1 MYIMHEYAK
10 DSGIPIKGGRV
21 VIQGFGN
28 VGANLAR
35 LLHQAGAKIVAVSD
49 VDGGIHNENGLDVP
63 SLFTHAYLQRNA
75 VGDFHGGDAITN
87 EQLWT
92 VPCEWLVPAA
102 LGGVISREGN
112 AEKIDCR
119 VVVEAANSPTTP
131 IGEKILAERGI
142 TVLPDMLVNA
152 GGVVVSYFEWTQNLQ
167 QHPWSLERVNRGLHT
182 KMQTAYRS
190 VKEIVTAKNV
200 SWRISALA
208 IALERVAEAERLRA
222 GW

>member
-1 MYIMHEYAK
+1 
-10 DSGIPIKGGRV
+10 
-21 VIQGFGN
+21 
-28 VGANLAR
+28 

-63 SLFTHAYLQRNA
+63 SLFTHAYLQRKP
-75 VGDFHGGDAITN
+75 VGDFANGDPITN
-87 EQLWT
+87 DQIWKI
-92 VPCEWLVPAA
+92 PCEWLVPAA
-102 LGGVISREGN
+102 LGGVISKEGA
-112 AEKIDCR
+112 AETIECK

-142 TVLPDMLVNA
+142 PVLPDMLVNA

-167 QHPWSLERVNRGLHT
+167 QHPWTLERVNRGLHA

-190 VKEIVTAKNV
+190 VREIVNAKNV
-200 SWRISALA
+200 SWRIAALA